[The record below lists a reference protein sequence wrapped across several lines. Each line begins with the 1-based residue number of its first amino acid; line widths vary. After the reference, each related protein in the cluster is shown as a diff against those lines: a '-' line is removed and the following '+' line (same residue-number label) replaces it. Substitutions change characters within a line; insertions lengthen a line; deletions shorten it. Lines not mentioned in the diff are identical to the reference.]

1 MQPMIK
7 VDNLTKR
14 YAGVTALN
22 GVSFEVQ
29 RGEIVGF
36 LGPNGAGKSTTMRI
50 LTGFIPASSG
60 RAEVAGLDV
69 FENSL
74 EVRKRVGYMPENNPL
89 YTDMRVSEYLKFR
102 SKLKGLPRSER
113 KERIPEVIEMCGL
126 KDVSHRII
134 GHLSKGYRQRV
145 GLADALLAEPDLL
158 ILDEPTIGLDP
169 VQIRQVRQL
178 IKDLGKRHTILLSTH
193 ILPEVEMTCNRV
205 VIIHHGRI
213 LASDAPDN
221 LMKALNAGGL
231 VQVEVRGPAAE
242 VQAKVGAVEQV
253 ESLTAKVLEDGYLR
267 LLVTAKP
274 SMDPRE
280 AIYQTIAGNGWP
292 LRELSRSRT
301 TLEDI
306 FVQIT
311 HEEDEA
317 EEERREQRRSV
328 RR

>member
-7 VDNLTKR
+7 VENLTKR
-14 YAGVTALN
+14 YAGVNALN
-22 GVSFEVQ
+22 GLSFEVQ

-60 RAEVAGLDV
+60 RVEVAGLDV

-74 EVRKRVGYMPENNPL
+74 EVRERVGYMPENNPL
-89 YTDMRVSEYLKFR
+89 YVDMRVSEYLKFR
-102 SKLKGLPRSER
+102 SKLKGLPRGER
-113 KERIPEVIEMCGL
+113 KERIPEVLEMCGL
-126 KDVSHRII
+126 TDVSHRII
-134 GHLSKGYRQRV
+134 GHLSKGFRQRV

-205 VIIHHGRI
+205 IIIHHGRI
-213 LASDAPDN
+213 LASDTPDN
-221 LMKALNAGGL
+221 LMKTLHAGGL
-231 VQVEVRGPAAE
+231 IQVEVRGSGSE
-242 VQAKVGAVEQV
+242 VQAKLRTVEGV
-253 ESLTAKVLEDGYLR
+253 ESISAKLIEDGCVR
-267 LLVTAKP
+267 VTVTPKP
-274 SMDPRE
+274 GEDPRE
-280 AIYQTIAGNGWP
+280 KIYETVAANGWT
-292 LRELSRSRT
+292 LRELTRTRT

-328 RR
+328 LR